1 MIPCSVN
8 LYCMRRNDR
17 RYGWVEHLLDALRGN
32 TVGLSREEACTN
44 IILHVGSI
52 EEYEPAFATTGES
65 LGVSTIRKLDEKTSF
80 AIQSSANM
88 NYAQMR
94 ELQRNFCIVL
104 GCPVF
109 PSEYRIKQLMGSEFV
124 APALTGVYYYG
135 KQRVDWACKNADNM
149 LLVYLSQYGR

>member
-1 MIPCSVN
+1 MEN
-8 LYCMRRNDR
+8 
-17 RYGWVEHLLDALRGN
+17 LLDALRGN
-32 TVGLSREEACTN
+32 TVGLSREESCTN

-52 EEYEPAFATTGES
+52 EEYEPTFATTGES

-104 GCPVF
+104 GYSF
-109 PSEYRIKQLMGSEFV
+109 FFV
-124 APALTGVYYYG
+124 
-135 KQRVDWACKNADNM
+135 
-149 LLVYLSQYGR
+149 